1 MMDTRQGC
9 AQRTSELFPSAQLL
23 SSANN
28 LSAIM
33 SHTHPA
39 AASSSNSNFQL
50 IFNNALKT
58 YQKRTKNDLLL
69 HPLAAQL
76 QTCDSPSDILAV
88 LQEQL
93 QGLDQ
98 SRNADE
104 RWTKWLDPTISVLL
118 AFSGTLGAGVGL
130 VFSPATTIFTGIGV
144 LLSAAKDVRSSQDA
158 LVDTFERVEMFFRR
172 LEVYTEV
179 PPTTEMMGVIV
190 QILVE
195 VLSILGI
202 AMKEIKRG
210 GLKKYGMKLIGRTD
224 MEDALKRLDKLTQE
238 EARMAIAQ
246 NLKATHAVDERVRGV
261 ANTVVAIDNRVA
273 GVDDRVAG
281 VDDRVARVND
291 RVAGVDNKVARVDDN
306 VKGVDARVAT
316 IDDRVKVV
324 DDKVDEV
331 IHDGKEAKQVIEQ
344 TANDVDQ
351 MKQEQLRE
359 KIHRWLSPPDPS
371 TNHNIVCET
380 HHKKA
385 ATWFFQ
391 GSMFRNWKS
400 TASLLWINGKRAPYS
415 PFLTQ
420 YPLMIS

>member
-130 VFSPATTIFTGIGV
+130 VRPWTFTY
-144 LLSAAKDVRSSQDA
+144 LRSADHHLHSY
-158 LVDTFERVEMFFRR
+158 LF
-172 LEVYTEV
+172 
-179 PPTTEMMGVIV
+179 
-190 QILVE
+190 
-195 VLSILGI
+195 
-202 AMKEIKRG
+202 
-210 GLKKYGMKLIGRTD
+210 GRYS
-224 MEDALKRLDKLTQE
+224 RP
-238 EARMAIAQ
+238 
-246 NLKATHAVDERVRGV
+246 
-261 ANTVVAIDNRVA
+261 
-273 GVDDRVAG
+273 
-281 VDDRVARVND
+281 
-291 RVAGVDNKVARVDDN
+291 
-306 VKGVDARVAT
+306 
-316 IDDRVKVV
+316 
-324 DDKVDEV
+324 
-331 IHDGKEAKQVIEQ
+331 
-344 TANDVDQ
+344 
-351 MKQEQLRE
+351 QLRS
-359 KIHRWLSPPDPS
+359 LPGSAFS
-371 TNHNIVCET
+371 
-380 HHKKA
+380 
-385 ATWFFQ
+385 FQ
-391 GSMFRNWKS
+391 CVS
-400 TASLLWINGKRAPYS
+400 
-415 PFLTQ
+415 
-420 YPLMIS
+420 

>member
-1 MMDTRQGC
+1 
-9 AQRTSELFPSAQLL
+9 
-23 SSANN
+23 
-28 LSAIM
+28 
-33 SHTHPA
+33 
-39 AASSSNSNFQL
+39 
-50 IFNNALKT
+50 
-58 YQKRTKNDLLL
+58 
-69 HPLAAQL
+69 
-76 QTCDSPSDILAV
+76 
-88 LQEQL
+88 
-93 QGLDQ
+93 
-98 SRNADE
+98 
-104 RWTKWLDPTISVLL
+104 
-118 AFSGTLGAGVGL
+118 
-130 VFSPATTIFTGIGV
+130 
-144 LLSAAKDVRSSQDA
+144 
-158 LVDTFERVEMFFRR
+158 
-172 LEVYTEV
+172 
-179 PPTTEMMGVIV
+179 
-190 QILVE
+190 
-195 VLSILGI
+195 
-202 AMKEIKRG
+202 
-210 GLKKYGMKLIGRTD
+210 MKLIGRTD

-331 IHDGKEAKQVIEQ
+331 IHGTQMIFSQAREMFNLGRSDGKEAKQVIEQ

-351 MKQEQLRE
+351 MKRSSSPNPISSDYQALYIISEEQLRE